1 MSRPTN
7 AFRVWFVHSA
17 KTFYLCRGCCYQT
30 RVMTHQLVL
39 KKPLAFFDLETTG
52 INIAKD
58 RIIDICIAKALP
70 NGEVTIK
77 NQRVHPQMP
86 IPLESS
92 LIHGIYDEDVTDAP
106 PFKSVARSLAQF
118 LDGCDLAGFNSNRF
132 DVPVLVEEFL
142 RANVDFD
149 MKNRRLVDA
158 QRIFHLMEPRN
169 LTAAYKFYCGK
180 ELIGAHGAEA
190 DTLATFE
197 VLNAQVQ
204 RYLGRACKDDSG
216 QDVILQNDVEVLH
229 SLTVNKN
236 VDLAGRMVYNANG
249 VEIFNFGKHKGL
261 AVLDVLQKEPSFY
274 DWMLK
279 GEFPLDTKRR
289 LTEIRLRMF
298 ANGMLA
304 KK

>member
-1 MSRPTN
+1 
-7 AFRVWFVHSA
+7 
-17 KTFYLCRGCCYQT
+17 
-30 RVMTHQLVL
+30 MTHQLVL

-70 NGEVTIK
+70 NGEVIIK
-77 NQRVHPQMP
+77 TQRVNPGMP
-86 IPLESS
+86 IPVESS
-92 LIHGIYDEDVTDAP
+92 MIHGIFDEDVKDAP
-106 PFKSVARSLAQF
+106 PFKSVARTLAQF
-118 LDGCDLAGFNSNRF
+118 LEGCDLAGFNCNRF
-132 DVPVLVEEFL
+132 DVPLLVEEFL

-169 LTAAYKFYCGK
+169 LSAAYRFYCGK
-180 ELIGAHGAEA
+180 ELLNAHNAEA
-190 DTLATFE
+190 DTLATLE

-204 RYLGRACKDDSG
+204 KYIGQMAKDDNG
-216 QDVILQNDVEVLH
+216 QDVVFQNDVDMLH
-229 SLTVNKN
+229 NLTANKN
-236 VDLAGRMVYNANG
+236 VDLAGRMIINEKGEEV
-249 VEIFNFGKHKGL
+249 FNFGKHKGL
-261 AVLDVLQKEPSFY
+261 PVLDVLKKEPSFY

-298 ANGMLA
+298 ANGLNG